1 MVNPAPRI
9 LSGRYEVGEI
19 IGRGGMAEVHIGH
32 DSRLGRTVAIKI
44 LRSDLARDPSF
55 QVRFRREA
63 QAAASLNHPAIVAV
77 YDTGEDTI
85 TESGGAVSHVP
96 FIVMEYVEGHTVR
109 DVLQGGN
116 AVPIEEA
123 LEITAGILSALEYSH
138 NAGIVHRD
146 IKPANVMLTPTG
158 AVKVMDFGIAR
169 ALADSAATMTQTQA
183 VIGTAQYLSPEQA
196 RGDKVDTRS
205 DLYSTGCLL
214 YELLTGKPPFTGDSP
229 VAVAYQHVRE
239 APKPPSSIAT
249 DVPEILDAITLK
261 ALEKDRA
268 DRYSTA
274 AEFRSAIE
282 AAARGESVEAT
293 TATRAVP
300 LPVPMPQSPATQV
313 MPQQAPVVPAPVPAW
328 QNNTSSHEL
337 LPDTEDEET
346 SNGKKWLW
354 GLLAVAL
361 LAALTIA
368 AMLLLGGDKERI
380 TTVTM
385 PDLKGLTASQAK
397 ERLTE
402 EGFVTAPLV
411 KQEPSIDI
419 PVDEFIRS
427 EPARGEA
434 VDSTLEV
441 QLWFSQGPS
450 GTTVPDVVDFSNA
463 EAIKVLEAANLKVN
477 RAFITENSPD
487 IKKGNVTKT
496 DPAADAEVAEGSEI
510 TLYISDGFVQIPDI
524 TALSLEEAKKALDEQ
539 GLKHDI
545 KEEETGDLPVGSIIG
560 QNPAG
565 GVAEQ
570 GTRVE
575 ITIAIPL
582 PPVTIID
589 LRNVSQADAER
600 WLSEQGL
607 GSAITEA
614 HDDAMPAGRVI
625 STSPAANAKVEVGGT
640 VNLVIS
646 KGPEP
651 TPEPEPEPEET
662 ESPDPSPSESA
673 DNNASGDGGS
683 NANITNNSNKNGKS
697 KGQNNGK
704 GKND

>member
-239 APKPPSSIAT
+239 APKPPSTVAT
-249 DVPEILDAITLK
+249 DVPPILDAITLK
-261 ALEKDRA
+261 ALEKDRE

-293 TATRAVP
+293 SATRVVPVPVP
-300 LPVPMPQSPATQV
+300 LPQSPATQV
-313 MPQQAPVVPAPVPAW
+313 MAQQAPAVPAPVPAW
-328 QNNTSSHEL
+328 QANTSSHEL
-337 LPDTEDEET
+337 LPDTEEEEG
-346 SNGKKWLW
+346 SNKKKWLW

-361 LAALTIA
+361 LAALAIA

-385 PDLKGLTASQAK
+385 PDLKGLNASQAK

-427 EPARGEA
+427 EPERGQA
-434 VDSTLEV
+434 VDATLEV

-450 GTTVPDVVDFSNA
+450 GTTVPNVVDFSRA
-463 EAIKVLEAANLKVN
+463 EAIKVLEDANLKVSQE
-477 RAFITENSPD
+477 FITENSPD

-496 DPAADAEVAEGSEI
+496 DPAAKAEVAEGSEI

-524 TALSLEEAKKALDEQ
+524 TSMSLEDAKKALDEQ
-539 GLKHDI
+539 GLKFDI
-545 KEEETGDLPVGSIIG
+545 RDQETGDYEVGAIIG
-560 QNPAG
+560 QNPSG

-575 ITIAIPL
+575 ITVAIPL

-600 WLSEQGL
+600 WLREQGL
-607 GSAITEA
+607 SSSVTEE

-625 STSPAANAKVEVGGT
+625 SSSPAANSKVEVGGS
-640 VNLVIS
+640 VSLVIS

-651 TPEPEPEPEET
+651 TPEPEPEET
-662 ESPDPSPSESA
+662 QTPDPSPSESA
-673 DNNASGDGGS
+673 DD
-683 NANITNNSNKNGKS
+683 
-697 KGQNNGK
+697 
-704 GKND
+704 D